1 MLLPTTYLPE
11 RERPYNLNLEIARA
25 KLMQIVVKR
34 EDWSFFDSIKDLED
48 ISKEARDLLI
58 QAIQNNSNAVLASLL
73 ADKALQKALILSEKL
88 TIKHAELFFKA
99 RVKSSGFGRGCLG
112 CRVDPA
118 QMGNSEYVARLMEL
132 FGSVIIP
139 INWAQIE
146 TEKNSFNFSAIDA
159 CMEVFSKRKLVIGAG
174 PLLRFSKQNLPR
186 WLLNSKIS
194 FERIREAT
202 YHFIS
207 KVVSRYSGSVHRW
220 IVSGGLNA
228 TNHFGFSFEQVLEMT
243 RAANMAVKAASNR
256 ALRIIEINNPWGEY
270 YATMPNT
277 IPPLVYMDMVVQS
290 AINFDAFGLVMQ
302 FGKNQSGMHV
312 RDLMQI
318 SAILDYFGA
327 ISKPLFITGV
337 EVPSQSSDGL
347 YSSKVAGAWHHEWDQ
362 SLQAEWIEQ
371 FYKIALSKPIVD
383 SITYSALTDTKNNAI
398 ANSGLLSGNLEPKK
412 SYRILKELRDCL
424 FHR

>member
-1 MLLPTTYLPE
+1 
-11 RERPYNLNLEIARA
+11 
-25 KLMQIVVKR
+25 MQIVIKR
-34 EDWSFFDSIKDLED
+34 EDWSFFNSIKDLED
-48 ISKEARDLLI
+48 ISKEARDLFI
-58 QAIQNNSNAVLASLL
+58 QAIQNNSNAAIASLL
-73 ADKALQKALILSEKL
+73 ADKALQKALIFSEKL
-88 TIKHAELFFKA
+88 TMKHAELFFNA

-118 QMGNSEYVARLMEL
+118 QVGNSEYVTRLMEL
-132 FGSVIIP
+132 FSSVTIP

-146 TEKNSFNFSAIDA
+146 SDKGSFNFSDLDA
-159 CMEVFSKRKLVIGAG
+159 CMGVFGKRKLVIGAG
-174 PLLRFSKQNLPR
+174 PLLRFSKQNLPK
-186 WLLNSKIS
+186 WLLNSRIS

-207 KVVSRYSGSVHRW
+207 KVVARYSGSVHRW

-228 TNHFGFSFEQVLEMT
+228 SNHFGFSFEQVLEIT

-256 ALRIIEINNPWGEY
+256 ALRIIEISNPWGEY

-290 AINFDAFGLVMQ
+290 AINFDAFGLVMR

-312 RDLMQI
+312 RDMMQI

-327 ISKPLFITGV
+327 VSKPLFITGV
-337 EVPSQSSDGL
+337 EVPSQSGDGL
-347 YSSKVAGAWHHEWDQ
+347 YSSKVAGSWHRVWDQ
-362 SLQAEWIEQ
+362 SQQAEWIEQ
-371 FYKIALSKPIVD
+371 FYKIALSKPIID
-383 SITYSALTDTKNNAI
+383 SVTYSTLTDDKGSAI
-398 ANSGLLSGNLEPKK
+398 ANSGLLSSKLEPKK
-412 SYRILKELRDCL
+412 SFHALKELRDCL